1 MSSVEYVNGANCVG
15 DICLRQLTKTLDVVE
30 IPKNVTMVVIS
41 EDFSGSIKI
50 KCNKLIINSAKSLE
64 SCSYVTGLSC
74 DTICIAYDGYID
86 TNRLN
91 IMESKCFEVADNN
104 RYATRDGFLY
114 DYSGKM
120 LILCPKL
127 RGGKIAIPDKT
138 RYIAKIAFRNNLNIT
153 ELILLT
159 VLHS

>member
-1 MSSVEYVNGANCVG
+1 MSVSIDEDA
-15 DICLRQLTKTLDVVE
+15 DVVE

-74 DTICIAYDGYID
+74 DTICIVYDGYID

-91 IMESKCFEVADNN
+91 IMELS
-104 RYATRDGFLY
+104 
-114 DYSGKM
+114 
-120 LILCPKL
+120 LIH
-127 RGGKIAIPDKT
+127 I
-138 RYIAKIAFRNNLNIT
+138 
-153 ELILLT
+153 
-159 VLHS
+159 